1 MAEEDSREIGS
12 ISFGIYS
19 PEEILAM
26 SVCKVHIAKKSG
38 YGTVYD
44 ERMGTTD
51 STKLCE
57 TCNQT
62 AEFCPGHFGHIELN
76 EPVVH
81 PLFYKRVLTFL
92 NCYCSECNRLLLT
105 RDQIYLDGLNR
116 YKGERRFDKI
126 QEKIKKV
133 DMCCHVDCGS
143 EHPKYKFSTADSS
156 YCKVYEGKDKV
167 KTSITINTDEI
178 KKIFDNISNEQV
190 ELLGINA
197 GLAHPRNYILTVIP
211 VLPTCARPFVK
222 ADNNLCDDDLTN
234 QYTEI
239 IKVNNHLDLSGT
251 DSIKDMSETKR
262 QKALASLRFRILT
275 TFNNG
280 QGKAKHST
288 NGRAIKGIKER
299 LAGKDGQI
307 RNNMMGKRAVKF
319 DIMIWEWNG
328 GMKRAEEVLVGD
340 ILIGDDGLPRTVVDT
355 VEGKSLLYKI
365 KQSSGEDYTVS
376 CEHILTLKFCGH
388 AGIHW
393 RPTQSKHGGWY
404 MNWYDRDSKNVKSI
418 KVSVEPPLTKED
430 AKNQLSEFMQE
441 NDLES
446 QKMSWNPKR
455 KNAGTWRINWTDEE
469 GKKKSKEIAV
479 VIGKTKEQAYEEI
492 SNFRDTINTDPIID
506 IHIKDY
512 INLPST
518 VKRLMLGVKLSTP
531 IQWPKRDV
539 ILDPRIL
546 GMWLGDGTAGA
557 SYFTNPDKE
566 LIEYFK
572 EWTEKQGGK
581 FSTYPDNLHHCAAH
595 CGFRDFLRHYDL
607 DDNKHIPE
615 DYIVNDVQ
623 TRLEL
628 LAGLIDTDGSVEQ
641 GGVTVRI
648 TQCFEHKA
656 IIDGAER
663 IANSLG
669 FRTSVN
675 TKKTTWT
682 VQGEKK
688 KGEALVLSISGNISV
703 IPTLLER
710 KKCVDSAKDMSV
722 TKIEVVEDGVDR
734 FCGFEV
740 DGNNRFILGSDATI
754 THNCNQTGRTVIGP
768 DPTLKFGELGVPDKI
783 ADILSVPV
791 RVNNFNLEWIQKVV
805 NDGKAD
811 FVVKPDGKTRINLKR
826 YRKGTRLISGDVIIR
841 GDSEIVVKTG
851 REMLIEGDRVRR
863 NGSFLDKLLYSER
876 NYKID
881 VGWIVHRKLQ
891 DGDYVLL
898 NRQPTLHKAS
908 MMAMQIK
915 RKKHKTFT
923 MNLAITKPFN
933 ADFNIG
939 VKQED

>member
-1 MAEEDSREIGS
+1 M
-12 ISFGIYS
+12 
-19 PEEILAM
+19 
-26 SVCKVHIAKKSG
+26 
-38 YGTVYD
+38 
-44 ERMGTTD
+44 
-51 STKLCE
+51 
-57 TCNQT
+57 
-62 AEFCPGHFGHIELN
+62 
-76 EPVVH
+76 H

-307 RNNMMGKRAVKF
+307 RNNMMGKR
-319 DIMIWEWNG
+319 
-328 GMKRAEEVLVGD
+328 
-340 ILIGDDGLPRTVVDT
+340 
-355 VEGKSLLYKI
+355 
-365 KQSSGEDYTVS
+365 
-376 CEHILTLKFCGH
+376 
-388 AGIHW
+388 
-393 RPTQSKHGGWY
+393 
-404 MNWYDRDSKNVKSI
+404 
-418 KVSVEPPLTKED
+418 
-430 AKNQLSEFMQE
+430 
-441 NDLES
+441 
-446 QKMSWNPKR
+446 
-455 KNAGTWRINWTDEE
+455 
-469 GKKKSKEIAV
+469 
-479 VIGKTKEQAYEEI
+479 
-492 SNFRDTINTDPIID
+492 
-506 IHIKDY
+506 
-512 INLPST
+512 
-518 VKRLMLGVKLSTP
+518 
-531 IQWPKRDV
+531 
-539 ILDPRIL
+539 
-546 GMWLGDGTAGA
+546 
-557 SYFTNPDKE
+557 
-566 LIEYFK
+566 
-572 EWTEKQGGK
+572 
-581 FSTYPDNLHHCAAH
+581 
-595 CGFRDFLRHYDL
+595 
-607 DDNKHIPE
+607 
-615 DYIVNDVQ
+615 
-623 TRLEL
+623 
-628 LAGLIDTDGSVEQ
+628 
-641 GGVTVRI
+641 
-648 TQCFEHKA
+648 
-656 IIDGAER
+656 
-663 IANSLG
+663 
-669 FRTSVN
+669 
-675 TKKTTWT
+675 
-682 VQGEKK
+682 
-688 KGEALVLSISGNISV
+688 
-703 IPTLLER
+703 
-710 KKCVDSAKDMSV
+710 
-722 TKIEVVEDGVDR
+722 
-734 FCGFEV
+734 
-740 DGNNRFILGSDATI
+740 
-754 THNCNQTGRTVIGP
+754 CNQTGRTVIGP

-933 ADFNIG
+933 ADFDGDEMNIHVPQSLESQVELKMISAAQYNIISAQSSKPNIAIVQDSLLGAYRMTIGFQNITRAQFFNVSEKLRLKENVLDRIKHISDVYRKKG
-939 VKQED
+939 VKESVYCGKGLISLFLPIDLIYEKKNDANSDETTVKIYRGVMYAGTLNKEILGSSHNSLIQIINKEYGAESAAYFVDNIQFVTNAWNLLRIFTVGLGDCLVTSVKKQEEIQDVIKKCYIEAEGIKTTTSHEGIQEIQINAALSKAKDIGLRIAKESLNKDNNFLSTVISGSKGDFFNIAQITGLLGQQNLKGQRVPLFLNNGKRTLPHYPFGELTPEMEHESRGFVASSFIKGLNPREFYMHAMSGREGISDTAMGTATSGYMQRRIIKLTEDIKVQHDGTVRDVTGHIYQMSYGDDGFDPTCTTKVSGNQEVCDVSRLVSKLNMLHETSK

>member
-251 DSIKDMSETKR
+251 DNIKDMSETKR

-307 RNNMMGKRAVKF
+307 RNNMMGKR
-319 DIMIWEWNG
+319 
-328 GMKRAEEVLVGD
+328 
-340 ILIGDDGLPRTVVDT
+340 
-355 VEGKSLLYKI
+355 
-365 KQSSGEDYTVS
+365 
-376 CEHILTLKFCGH
+376 
-388 AGIHW
+388 
-393 RPTQSKHGGWY
+393 
-404 MNWYDRDSKNVKSI
+404 
-418 KVSVEPPLTKED
+418 
-430 AKNQLSEFMQE
+430 
-441 NDLES
+441 
-446 QKMSWNPKR
+446 
-455 KNAGTWRINWTDEE
+455 
-469 GKKKSKEIAV
+469 
-479 VIGKTKEQAYEEI
+479 
-492 SNFRDTINTDPIID
+492 
-506 IHIKDY
+506 
-512 INLPST
+512 
-518 VKRLMLGVKLSTP
+518 
-531 IQWPKRDV
+531 
-539 ILDPRIL
+539 
-546 GMWLGDGTAGA
+546 
-557 SYFTNPDKE
+557 
-566 LIEYFK
+566 
-572 EWTEKQGGK
+572 
-581 FSTYPDNLHHCAAH
+581 
-595 CGFRDFLRHYDL
+595 
-607 DDNKHIPE
+607 
-615 DYIVNDVQ
+615 
-623 TRLEL
+623 
-628 LAGLIDTDGSVEQ
+628 
-641 GGVTVRI
+641 
-648 TQCFEHKA
+648 
-656 IIDGAER
+656 
-663 IANSLG
+663 
-669 FRTSVN
+669 
-675 TKKTTWT
+675 
-682 VQGEKK
+682 
-688 KGEALVLSISGNISV
+688 
-703 IPTLLER
+703 
-710 KKCVDSAKDMSV
+710 
-722 TKIEVVEDGVDR
+722 
-734 FCGFEV
+734 
-740 DGNNRFILGSDATI
+740 
-754 THNCNQTGRTVIGP
+754 CNQTGRTVIGP